1 MKIGIGLPNSV
12 PGTSGQTMLGWA
24 RLAETRGFS
33 TLGTIGRIAYPT
45 YDSLIALA
53 AAAGATERIGLM
65 TDILLGPTYQPVV
78 LAKMAAS
85 LDQLSGG
92 RFRLGV
98 SVGSREDDYELVGV
112 DYHRRGRLWDEALEL
127 LHRAWRGERIA
138 GSSHPITP
146 RPTNGES
153 VPIMVGGN
161 SDAALRRVPK
171 WGVGWTVGGG
181 AAPTAAPLIERV
193 RAAWQEAGRP
203 GQPQITALAY
213 FGLGEQADVAI
224 REYISSYY
232 EYIGAYAV
240 TLAERVPRTPAAI
253 RETIRAF
260 EEIGVDELIFFPTS
274 HDLEQVTLLAEAA
287 L

>member
-127 LHRAWRGERIA
+127 MHRAWRGERIA

-146 RPTNGES
+146 RPANGES

-171 WGVGWTVGGG
+171 WGRLDRGRRRGTDGG
-181 AAPTAAPLIERV
+181 AADRACPGGVAGGRATGAAPDHRPGLLR
-193 RAAWQEAGRP
+193 AGRARRRGHP
-203 GQPQITALAY
+203 
-213 FGLGEQADVAI
+213 
-224 REYISSYY
+224 
-232 EYIGAYAV
+232 
-240 TLAERVPRTPAAI
+240 
-253 RETIRAF
+253 
-260 EEIGVDELIFFPTS
+260 
-274 HDLEQVTLLAEAA
+274 
-287 L
+287 